1 VRCLTGDRARAQVAL
16 AAFLVA
22 VIAAAV
28 APLFAPGGDT
38 AIAANAS
45 FPGWPTTYEGRPLK
59 ELPLTAREAAFVRD
73 FPGRVGR
80 FSDGRREIIIR
91 WVGAPTRRL
100 HPSADCF
107 RGSGY
112 SIAPMPVRKDAAG
125 AAMSCFR
132 ANHGADTLMVC
143 ELIRDERGVSW
154 PDVSAWYWSGM
165 LGTSTAPWWSFV
177 VAERE

>member
-1 VRCLTGDRARAQVAL
+1 MMTDRLKIGVAS
-16 AAFLVA
+16 AAFLLA
-22 VIAAAV
+22 VVAAAV
-28 APLFAPGGDT
+28 TPLLARGGD
-38 AIAANAS
+38 AAVAAS
-45 FPGWPTTYEGRPLK
+45 DNFPGWPATYEGRALQ

-91 WVGAPTRRL
+91 WLGAPTRRL

-112 SIAPMPVRKDAAG
+112 SIAPMPVRKDATG

-132 ANHGADTLMVC
+132 ASHGNDTLMVC
-143 ELIRDERGVSW
+143 ELIRDEHGASW

-165 LGTSTAPWWSFV
+165 LGASAAPWWSFV

>member
-1 VRCLTGDRARAQVAL
+1 MRCMTDDRLKASAAL
-16 AAFLVA
+16 AAFFVA
-22 VIAAAV
+22 VIAAAL
-28 APLFAPGGDT
+28 APLVGRASDSVVV
-38 AIAANAS
+38 ANAN
-45 FPGWPTTYEGRPLK
+45 FPGWPTTYEGRALT
-59 ELPLTAREAAFVRD
+59 ELPLTPREAAFVQD

-80 FSDGRREIIIR
+80 FTDDRREIIIR

-100 HPSADCF
+100 HPAADCF

-112 SIAPMPVRKDAAG
+112 SVTPMPVRKDAAG

-132 ANHGADTLMVC
+132 ASHGADTLVVC
-143 ELIRDERGVSW
+143 ELIRDQRGASW

-165 LGTSTAPWWSFV
+165 LGTSAAPWWSFV

>member
-1 VRCLTGDRARAQVAL
+1 LIDDRLRVPAAL
-16 AAFLVA
+16 AAFLISVL
-22 VIAAAV
+22 AAALV
-28 APLFAPGGDT
+28 PLFARGDK
-38 AIAANAS
+38 AIAATEN
-45 FPGWPTTYEGRPLK
+45 FPGWPTTYESRELT
-59 ELPLTAREAAFVRD
+59 ELPLTPREAAFVRD

-91 WVGAPTRRL
+91 WLGAPTRRL
-100 HPSADCF
+100 HPAADCF

-112 SIAPMPVRKDAAG
+112 GVTPMPVRKDATG

-132 ANHGADTLMVC
+132 ASHGHDTLVVC
-143 ELIRDERGVSW
+143 ELIRDERGASW

-165 LGTSTAPWWSFV
+165 LGTSVAPWWSFV